1 MATDMSAGSQL
12 VAPDDADWR
21 LTRTD
26 VARETS
32 WLRGQ
37 IVFDDETLGDIVA
50 ELNRYST
57 RKIVISDPV
66 LADRRLSGI
75 YTPGDVLGFSRA
87 LKTTGL
93 AEAREEPGGE
103 FRIVALK

>member
-1 MATDMSAGSQL
+1 MSAGSQL

-21 LTRTD
+21 LTRTN

-37 IVFDDETLGDIVA
+37 IVFDDERLGDIVA

-57 RKIVISDPV
+57 RKIIIADEG
-66 LADRRLSGI
+66 LADRRLSGL
-75 YTPGDVLGFSRA
+75 YKPGSLDSFSRA
-87 LKTTGL
+87 LRTYGVG
-93 AEAREEPGGE
+93 EVREEPNGDV
-103 FRIVALK
+103 RVVAIK